1 MRCPVCG
8 NLDDKVLD
16 SRVIE
21 DGKAIRRRRECLA
34 CSRRFSTFERVEE
47 APFVVVKR
55 SGHREP
61 YDRAKLYGG
70 LASALKGRPFD
81 DSDIEG
87 FVVELEDRIRGTS
100 GEVNSSEI
108 GLAVLELLKDV
119 DKVGYLRF
127 ASVYKGFD
135 QIDDF
140 EREAAFLRIEAGPLP
155 TKLEKEF
162 PPAAPA

>member
-21 DGKAIRRRRECLA
+21 EGKAIRRRRECLA

-47 APFVVVKR
+47 APLVVIKR
-55 SGHREP
+55 SGIREP

-81 DSDIEG
+81 DGDIEG
-87 FVVELEDRIRGTS
+87 FVVELEDRIRGAS
-100 GEVNSSEI
+100 GEVQSSDI
-108 GLAVLELLKDV
+108 GIAVLELLKEV
-119 DKVGYLRF
+119 DKVAYLRF
-127 ASVYKGFD
+127 ASVYKGFY

-140 EREAAFLRIEAGPLP
+140 EREAAFLRIDTDPLP
-155 TKLEKEF
+155 TRLEK
-162 PPAAPA
+162 